1 MNNVISIKEEPMF
14 RILGAGAAV
23 AVVALSLLLAGT
35 ASAAPKTV
43 VGTVGPGFTIN
54 LKLAGKKVTKLKAG
68 VAYRFVIKDQ
78 SSAHDFHLTGPGVNK
93 VITGVGFTGTK
104 SVVLKLKK
112 GSYRFVCDPHAA
124 SMKGSFKVS

>member
-1 MNNVISIKEEPMF
+1 MNNVISIKGEPML
-14 RILGAGAAV
+14 RILGVGAAV

-43 VGTVGPGFTIN
+43 VGKVGPGFTIS
-54 LKLAGKKVTKLKAG
+54 LKLDGKKVTKLKAG
-68 VAYRFVIKDQ
+68 IAYRFAVTDQ

-112 GSYRFVCDPHAA
+112 GAYRFVCDPHAA
-124 SMKGSFKVS
+124 FMKGSFKVS